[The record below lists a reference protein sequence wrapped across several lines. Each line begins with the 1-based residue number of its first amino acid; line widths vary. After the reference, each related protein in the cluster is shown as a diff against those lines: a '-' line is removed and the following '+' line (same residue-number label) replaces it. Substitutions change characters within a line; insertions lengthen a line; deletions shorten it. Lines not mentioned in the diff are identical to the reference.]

1 MTSIGNGA
9 FLNAA
14 TTEVRIPKNSKLTR
28 IGEYAF
34 SFSVHLT
41 KFTIPSK
48 VKIIANGAFGCCLA
62 LQRIDIPSSVTSIG
76 SGAFEGCS
84 ALNTLMIGKKVKNI
98 GYRAFFACFKLD
110 KIVIKTKRLTNKTIG
125 AEAFTNA
132 GTAPTVTCPRGLMKT
147 YKKLLTKKGIS
158 KDAKFQ

>member
-1 MTSIGNGA
+1 MKKIVIGSEVTSIGNGA

-34 SFSVHLT
+34 SFNVHST

-84 ALNTLMIGKKVKNI
+84 ALNTLMIGKKLGILATEHSSPVSNW
-98 GYRAFFACFKLD
+98 
-110 KIVIKTKRLTNKTIG
+110 IKSSLR
-125 AEAFTNA
+125 
-132 GTAPTVTCPRGLMKT
+132 R
-147 YKKLLTKKGIS
+147 KG
-158 KDAKFQ
+158 